1 MSTYVLKRL
10 VSMAPVLL
18 LVSVVIFS
26 IIHLT
31 PGDRVLV
38 MLGEEASPEAR
49 DALRREL
56 GLDQPLP
63 IQYAAWLARVL
74 RGDLGRSIRT
84 HQPVSEAILQRL
96 PVTIELSALAML
108 VSLSIAL
115 PAGIVAA
122 VRRNSR
128 ADVISTVFSLLGV
141 SMPNFLLAVLLIF
154 VLSLQLRWLPPIGY
168 VNPLQDIGANLKGMI
183 MPALALGTALAAVVA
198 RLTRSSLLEVLSQ
211 DYIRTAWAK
220 GLREGLSIQRHA
232 MKNSLIPVVTVV
244 GLQLGNLLGSAIV
257 TETIFAL
264 PGVGRLV
271 IDSIFQ
277 RDFPLVQGVVLYLSL
292 IFLMVN
298 LLVDLVYAYRDP
310 WIRYG

>member
-96 PVTIELSALAML
+96 PVTIELSALATL

-115 PAGIVAA
+115 PAGVVAV

-168 VNPLQDIGANLKGMI
+168 VNPLQDIAANLKGMI

>member
-1 MSTYVLKRL
+1 LKRL

-115 PAGIVAA
+115 PAGVVAV

>member
-168 VNPLQDIGANLKGMI
+168 VNPLQDIAANLKGMI

-220 GLREGLSIQRHA
+220 GLREGLIIQRHA

-277 RDFPLVQGVVLYLSL
+277 RDFPLVQAVVLYLSL

>member
-115 PAGIVAA
+115 PAGVVAV

-220 GLREGLSIQRHA
+220 GLREGLIIQRHA

>member
-220 GLREGLSIQRHA
+220 GLREGLIIQRHA

>member
-115 PAGIVAA
+115 PAGIVAV

-220 GLREGLSIQRHA
+220 GLREGLIIQRHA

-277 RDFPLVQGVVLYLSL
+277 RDFPLVQAVVLYLSL

>member
-168 VNPLQDIGANLKGMI
+168 VNPLQDIAANLKGMI

-277 RDFPLVQGVVLYLSL
+277 RDFPLVQAVVLYLSL

>member
-115 PAGIVAA
+115 PAGVVAV